1 MAVWHNVHFE
11 NYFNINGKNK
21 NGITMHQFNILSKIY
36 YAQINTI
43 SSLENVF
50 GISKS
55 SLSITVKK
63 LENDGYILKKNGI
76 DEDDRKVYLEVT
88 DKGIEEIKIKEKIM
102 YELFKNFFNSLSEE
116 NKENLQD
123 GIVKFNK
130 VFKSNIKITPKRLS
144 QED

>member
-21 NGITMHQFNILSKIY
+21 NGITMHQFNILSTIY

-63 LENDGYILKKNGI
+63 LENDGYILKKMVLMKMVEKFI
-76 DEDDRKVYLEVT
+76 LKLL
-88 DKGIEEIKIKEKIM
+88 IKLLKK
-102 YELFKNFFNSLSEE
+102 LK
-116 NKENLQD
+116 
-123 GIVKFNK
+123 
-130 VFKSNIKITPKRLS
+130 
-144 QED
+144 

>member
-1 MAVWHNVHFE
+1 MHFE
-11 NYFNINGKNK
+11 NYFNINGKNN
-21 NGITMHQFNILSKIY
+21 NGITMHQFNILSTIY
-36 YAQINTI
+36 YTKINTI
-43 SSLENVF
+43 SGLENVF

-63 LENDGYILKKNGI
+63 LENDGYISKKNDI
-76 DEDDRKVYLEVT
+76 NEDGRKVYLEVT

-102 YELFKNFFNSLSEE
+102 YELFKIFFNSLSEE

-123 GIVKFNK
+123 GIVKLNK
-130 VFKSNIKITPKRLS
+130 VFKSDIKIIPKRLS

>member
-1 MAVWHNVHFE
+1 MAVWNNMHFE

-21 NGITMHQFNILSKIY
+21 NGITMHQFNILSTIY

-76 DEDDRKVYLEVT
+76 DEDGRKVYLEVT

-102 YELFKNFFNSLSEE
+102 YELFRNFFNSLSED
-116 NKENLQD
+116 NKENLKE
-123 GIVKFNK
+123 GIVKLNK
-130 VFKSNIKITPKRLS
+130 VFKSDIKIIPKRLS